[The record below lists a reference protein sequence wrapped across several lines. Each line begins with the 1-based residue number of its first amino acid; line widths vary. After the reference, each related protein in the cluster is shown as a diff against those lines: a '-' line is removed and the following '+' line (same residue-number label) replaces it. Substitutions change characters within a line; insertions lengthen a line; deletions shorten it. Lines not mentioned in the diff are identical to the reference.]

1 MMNEKNEVILNKN
14 QSKEVQEE
22 GLENVIIL
30 TRPVTVEDVTYTEI
44 TLDFENLTG
53 EDIEKAEMQFNAE
66 NPQNAIVM
74 VKEMAKGFAAIVAA
88 KAAGVHVS
96 VIRKLSASDYS
107 KVTMRTTLFLM
118 GGK

>member
-1 MMNEKNEVILNKN
+1 MGEVVSNQLEKKVIDAK
-14 QSKEVQEE
+14 VEE
-22 GLENVIIL
+22 GMENVFVL
-30 TRPVTVEDVTYTEI
+30 TKPIEVEGERYEKL

-66 NPQNAIVM
+66 NPQNSIVM
-74 VKEMAKGFAAIVAA
+74 VKEMAKGFAAIMAA
-88 KAAGVHVS
+88 KAAGVHVG

>member
-1 MMNEKNEVILNKN
+1 MGNKEKAIEAVPAIPA
-14 QSKEVQEE
+14 E
-22 GLENVIIL
+22 GLENIIKL
-30 TRPVTVEDVTYTEI
+30 TRPVEFDGETITEI
-44 TLDFENLTG
+44 YLDFEKLTG

-66 NPQNAIVM
+66 NPQNAITM
-74 VKEMAKGFAAIVAA
+74 VKEMAKGFTAIVAA

-96 VIRKLSASDYS
+96 VIRKMSASDYA

>member
-1 MMNEKNEVILNKN
+1 MTKKQHSTELVTA
-14 QSKEVQEE
+14 SEE
-22 GLENVIIL
+22 LDNVITL
-30 TRPVTVEDVTYTEI
+30 TRPVEIEGERYEKI
-44 TLDFENLTG
+44 TLDFEKLTG

-74 VKEMAKGFAAIVAA
+74 VKEMAKGFTAIVAA
-88 KAAGVHVS
+88 KAAGVNPV
-96 VIRKLSASDYS
+96 VIRKLSAPDYA